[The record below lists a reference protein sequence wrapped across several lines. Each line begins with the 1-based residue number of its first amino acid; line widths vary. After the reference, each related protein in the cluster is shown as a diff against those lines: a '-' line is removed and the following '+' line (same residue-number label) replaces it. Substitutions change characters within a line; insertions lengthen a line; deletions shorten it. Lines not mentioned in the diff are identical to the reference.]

1 VPDTHAEDRIKVL
14 NSADS
19 LAQLVADAKATAP
32 AFMKMARDA
41 AKSAGGNS
49 EALFGEHDQ
58 HVTKKAP
65 SLAKKIGKKTRG
77 AFEKLKKAGVDPA
90 AMKLPTA
97 PQILRTI
104 DDSVRGTI
112 VTDTPEQL
120 GDAIR
125 RFRSSVEAS
134 GGRVEVDN
142 KWDNNDNPTGY
153 VGVHTK
159 VLMKTPSGR
168 DILSELQFH
177 LRSVYDGTEAS
188 PKDTS
193 HGIYKQIEAMPSE
206 VAPGTA
212 AMQLIFATAAH
223 GIAQGS

>member
-1 VPDTHAEDRIKVL
+1 
-14 NSADS
+14 
-19 LAQLVADAKATAP
+19 
-32 AFMKMARDA
+32 M
-41 AKSAGGNS
+41 
-49 EALFGEHDQ
+49 
-58 HVTKKAP
+58 
-65 SLAKKIGKKTRG
+65 AKKIGKKTRG

-142 KWDNNDNPTGY
+142 KWNNNDNPTGY

-168 DILSELQFH
+168 DIL
-177 LRSVYDGTEAS
+177 
-188 PKDTS
+188 
-193 HGIYKQIEAMPSE
+193 
-206 VAPGTA
+206 
-212 AMQLIFATAAH
+212 
-223 GIAQGS
+223 